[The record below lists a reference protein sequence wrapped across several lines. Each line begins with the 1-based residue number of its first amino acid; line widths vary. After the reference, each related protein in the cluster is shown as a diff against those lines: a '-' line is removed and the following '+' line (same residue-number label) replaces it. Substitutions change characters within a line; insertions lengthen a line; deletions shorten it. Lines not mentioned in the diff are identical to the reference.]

1 MILYL
6 DTSALVKLYIEE
18 EGTDEVQQA
27 VEDAESVTTS
37 AVAYPEA
44 RSAFAR
50 LERDGH
56 LSPEEHRTI
65 IADLDGE
72 WPSYEVVDVTRE
84 VAGVAGA
91 LAARHLLRG
100 FDAVHLA
107 SALVLKAA
115 RDLYSREAPERGEAE
130 TPPPEVRLMTYDRP
144 LLAAARAE
152 DLAYESP
159 STVSDSEPT

>member
-18 EGTDEVQQA
+18 EGTDEVQRA
-27 VEDAESVTTS
+27 VEDAESVAAS

-56 LSPEEHRTI
+56 LSPGEHRAI
-65 IADLDGE
+65 VAELDGE
-72 WPSYEVVDVTRE
+72 WPSYEVVDVTRD
-84 VAGVAGA
+84 VAGIAGA

-107 SALVLKAA
+107 SAVVLKAA
-115 RDLYSREAPERGEAE
+115 RGLYSREASERGEAE
-130 TPPPEVRLMTYDRP
+130 MWPPEVRLMTYDGS
-144 LLAAARAE
+144 LLSAARGE
-152 DLAYESP
+152 NLAYEMP
-159 STVSDSEPT
+159 DSISEDEPN

>member
-1 MILYL
+1 
-6 DTSALVKLYIEE
+6 
-18 EGTDEVQQA
+18 

-91 LAARHLLRG
+91 LAARHQRHRLVSGLSKDENRHMILVTATPHSGKEDAFRSLLE
-100 FDAVHLA
+100 
-107 SALVLKAA
+107 
-115 RDLYSREAPERGEAE
+115 SR
-130 TPPPEVRLMTYDRP
+130 
-144 LLAAARAE
+144 
-152 DLAYESP
+152 
-159 STVSDSEPT
+159 

>member
-18 EGTDEVQQA
+18 EGTDDAQHA
-27 VEDAESVTTS
+27 VEDAESVATS

-65 IADLDGE
+65 VADLDGE
-72 WPSYEVVDVTRE
+72 WPSYEVVDVTRDL
-84 VAGVAGA
+84 AGIAGA

-107 SALVLKAA
+107 SAVVVKSA
-115 RDLYSREAPERGEAE
+115 RGLSSRESTERGEA
-130 TPPPEVRLMTYDRP
+130 TMPPPEVQLVAYDGS
-144 LLAAARAE
+144 LLAAARRE
-152 DLAYESP
+152 GLAYEMP
-159 STVSDSEPT
+159 NAASED